1 MIRLGRSLNSA
12 KCGFNVTV
20 ACNTSSID
28 EWFDSIF
35 LLNKKK
41 IFMNFSKA
49 YQKLN
54 EGKIVSRR
62 SWDGD
67 FLWMKPSTMIKT
79 EWCKDPILKAIV
91 ENNGGEIKAEATLS
105 QYNAKTNSILTGY
118 NPTQIDLIANDWFEM
133 IKEQKYKEGDLFENV
148 TID

>member
-1 MIRLGRSLNSA
+1 MIRHGRSLNSA

-20 ACNTSSID
+20 AYNTFSID

-118 NPTQIDLIANDWFEM
+118 NPTQIDLIANDWFEI
-133 IKEQKYKEGDLFENV
+133 IKEPKYKEGDLFENV

>member
-1 MIRLGRSLNSA
+1 
-12 KCGFNVTV
+12 
-20 ACNTSSID
+20 
-28 EWFDSIF
+28 
-35 LLNKKK
+35 
-41 IFMNFSKA
+41 
-49 YQKLN
+49 
-54 EGKIVSRR
+54 
-62 SWDGD
+62 
-67 FLWMKPSTMIKT
+67 MKPSTMIKT

>member
-1 MIRLGRSLNSA
+1 
-12 KCGFNVTV
+12 
-20 ACNTSSID
+20 
-28 EWFDSIF
+28 
-35 LLNKKK
+35 
-41 IFMNFSKA
+41 MNFSKA

>member
-1 MIRLGRSLNSA
+1 MSGSTPCS
-12 KCGFNVTV
+12 C
-20 ACNTSSID
+20 SI
-28 EWFDSIF
+28 
-35 LLNKKK
+35 KKK

-118 NPTQIDLIANDWFEM
+118 NPTQIDLIANDWFEI
-133 IKEQKYKEGDLFENV
+133 IKEPKYKEGDLFENV